1 MITTLFKNIVKDN
14 VVKIVLTIFIVLLF
28 FRQPNLRDIDINT
41 ILILFNLM
49 LIIEIVKETNI
60 LNYFSALIINHVSNS
75 RQITAWLVL
84 LSFVGSMIVTN
95 DVAII
100 TLVPLYILI
109 AKQYQLKIAYPVSLI
124 TIAANLGS
132 AVTPIGNPQNVFLVE
147 YYWIG
152 FIQFISQ
159 SVQLL
164 LIGIVI
170 MMILVILNPKKSI
183 ISESIEPINIKRRD
197 VIWVSGLFILVL
209 LSQFKVISILV
220 PLILVIWKSAKVNV
234 QMIKKIDY
242 SLLVTF
248 VFFFLIVGMIGRMPI
263 VSEAIYHL
271 IKTPQSTFLTS
282 IGISQ
287 IISNV
292 PCAVLIA
299 KFYSHF
305 SAIYWG
311 VSIGGLGTLVASLA
325 NLLAFKQVSIYAKDE
340 KSSFIKIFTGLN
352 IVLLIFLIIIKIILI

>member
-1 MITTLFKNIVKDN
+1 
-14 VVKIVLTIFIVLLF
+14 
-28 FRQPNLRDIDINT
+28 
-41 ILILFNLM
+41 
-49 LIIEIVKETNI
+49 
-60 LNYFSALIINHVSNS
+60 
-75 RQITAWLVL
+75 
-84 LSFVGSMIVTN
+84 
-95 DVAII
+95 
-100 TLVPLYILI
+100 
-109 AKQYQLKIAYPVSLI
+109 
-124 TIAANLGS
+124 
-132 AVTPIGNPQNVFLVE
+132 
-147 YYWIG
+147 
-152 FIQFISQ
+152 
-159 SVQLL
+159 
-164 LIGIVI
+164 